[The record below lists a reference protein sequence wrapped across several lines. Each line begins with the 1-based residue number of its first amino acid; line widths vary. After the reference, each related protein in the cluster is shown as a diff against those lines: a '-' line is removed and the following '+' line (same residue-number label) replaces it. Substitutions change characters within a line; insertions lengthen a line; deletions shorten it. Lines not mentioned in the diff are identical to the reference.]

1 MPTSRRRRAMWASA
15 VIVLA
20 VGTPLGCGGSNRT
33 AQPTLAPSSPSSAV
47 ESASLATSTPT
58 LPVPSSA
65 GPTTRVIEVTIID
78 GIVRTDADRV
88 EARSGETI
96 RVVVTSDVDDELHIH
111 GVDETA
117 ALVADV
123 PTTVEFAVEE
133 PGVFEVET
141 HDTSLLLFQ
150 LLVR

>member
-1 MPTSRRRRAMWASA
+1 
-15 VIVLA
+15 
-20 VGTPLGCGGSNRT
+20 
-33 AQPTLAPSSPSSAV
+33 
-47 ESASLATSTPT
+47 
-58 LPVPSSA
+58 
-65 GPTTRVIEVTIID
+65 VIEVTIID